1 MKRVSRDKLI
11 KEVGVGGV
19 FVKCAEKT
27 EFSDFGFLLQTKTA
41 PWGDEHSSPTI
52 ADFGIGQWH
61 MRALIARVHDPS
73 PEAQDIVVRTL
84 QDKESAQWQRYVPRA
99 QPEART

>member
-19 FVKCAEKT
+19 FVKCDT
-27 EFSDFGFLLQTKTA
+27 RFT
-41 PWGDEHSSPTI
+41 TI

>member
-1 MKRVSRDKLI
+1 VKRVSRDKLI

-52 ADFGIGQWH
+52 ADFGI
-61 MRALIARVHDPS
+61 
-73 PEAQDIVVRTL
+73 VVRTL

>member
-1 MKRVSRDKLI
+1 
-11 KEVGVGGV
+11 
-19 FVKCAEKT
+19 
-27 EFSDFGFLLQTKTA
+27 
-41 PWGDEHSSPTI
+41 
-52 ADFGIGQWH
+52 